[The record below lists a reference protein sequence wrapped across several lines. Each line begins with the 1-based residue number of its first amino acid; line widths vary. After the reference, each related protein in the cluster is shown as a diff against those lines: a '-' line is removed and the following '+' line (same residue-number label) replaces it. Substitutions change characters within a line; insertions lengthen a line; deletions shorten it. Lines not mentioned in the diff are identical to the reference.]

1 MEKIN
6 SILHVPRF
14 LFDLGTWYYSG
25 TWYVV
30 RSSGTCGWE
39 MDRDFASAGNKTR
52 TSTGTKTKTWSVIF
66 ALHKQLGTE
75 INIIQFLPF
84 TLLIEELINNLIFCS
99 ILIGLEIQR
108 LRGKLV

>member
-1 MEKIN
+1 M
-6 SILHVPRF
+6 V
-14 LFDLGTWYYSG
+14 
-25 TWYVV
+25 VV
-30 RSSGTCGWE
+30 RVPCGWE

-84 TLLIEELINNLIFCS
+84 TLLIEELINNLIFLQHFNRFRDLK
-99 ILIGLEIQR
+99 ITW
-108 LRGKLV
+108 